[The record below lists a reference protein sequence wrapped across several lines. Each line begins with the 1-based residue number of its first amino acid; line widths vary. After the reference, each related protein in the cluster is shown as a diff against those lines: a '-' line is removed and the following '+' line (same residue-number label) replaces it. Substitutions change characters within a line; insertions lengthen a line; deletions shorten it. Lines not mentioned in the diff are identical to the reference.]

1 MITNPNI
8 ESYLER
14 LSEEKDPVI
23 FEMERYA
30 ESIGFP
36 IIGPLVGQFLRTLVQ
51 LNGAKRILECGGG
64 YGYSALWMAPAL
76 PNDGHIISIDYSS
89 DNSERGRTF
98 LNEAGYGDRVTFLSG
113 DVMQLTPNLEG
124 EFDLILN
131 DVDKHFYP
139 VLLPI
144 MLKKLR
150 PNGLLVSDN
159 VLWHGRVLDEDPDE
173 TTKAVMEY
181 NRLLYNT
188 PYLETTIVP
197 LRDGIALSIK
207 KD

>member
-14 LSEEKDPVI
+14 LSKEKDPVI
-23 FEMERYA
+23 SEMERYA

-36 IIGPLVGQFLRTLVQ
+36 IIGPLVGQLLRTLVQ

-173 TTKAVMEY
+173 TTEAVMEY

-188 PYLETTIVP
+188 PHLETTIVP